1 MMETVIMKDENET
14 ALGNKI
20 VRNSC
25 ILYLKTDIFVL

>member
-14 ALGNKI
+14 TLDNKI

-25 ILYLKTDIFVL
+25 ILSLKADIFVL